1 MKSNLD
7 KISLAKNI
15 YLSRKPETMDHE
27 KVLDI
32 QEKRFRKLLKYVL
45 KNSEFYREYYGDHGI
60 NLDNYKN
67 VRIKDIPTIDKSMV
81 MKNYDRL
88 VCREELKKSEL
99 ESFIGDA
106 SNKGKLFKGKYHVI
120 HGSGSTGE
128 MGIYVYSEREWA
140 ILQSIIIRRVIMGK
154 LNFKRKIR
162 FLFIGATDGNYAGVS
177 LVRSSPK
184 FLFDVLLV
192 DINTPI
198 EEIDKKVDIF
208 KPDYI
213 GGYSSGMYIL
223 AMAQLQGHINISPK
237 KVICSGD
244 PLTEDIRKLV
254 LDAFGINPVNYYA
267 ASEAPA
273 MAAQCSTCNK
283 MHLFNDWHCFE
294 VVDDGYNEVEI
305 GQDGRLILTNLYN
318 YTQPLIRYEMKDRLI
333 LGENK
338 CSCSWK
344 FPVIDK
350 ICGRQEEFMWFEKE
364 SGKEDYIHP
373 SIFTEFFIPN
383 LEKLQVV
390 QQSRS
395 KFLMRVK
402 INGEREQV
410 LADIKKRM
418 NEILSNKGLTDF
430 VDYEVEVVEDIKN
443 DAKTGKYKLVIPL
456 KN

>member
-15 YLSRKPETMDHE
+15 YLSRKPETMDNE

-45 KNSEFYREYYGDHGI
+45 KNSEFYKGYYGDHGI

-106 SNKGKLFKGKYHVI
+106 SNRGKLYKGKYHVI
-120 HGSGSTGE
+120 HSSGSTGE
-128 MGIYVYSEREWA
+128 IGIYVYSEREWA
-140 ILQSIIIRRVIMGK
+140 ILQSIIIRRVIRE
-154 LNFKRKIR
+154 NFNLKRKTK
-162 FLFIGATDGNYAGVS
+162 FLFIGATDGNYAGIS
-177 LVRSSPK
+177 LVRSAPK
-184 FLFDVLLV
+184 FLFEILPV
-192 DINTPI
+192 DINSPI
-198 EEIDKKVDIF
+198 EEINKKVDKF

-223 AMAQLQGHINISPK
+223 AMEQLQGRINISPK

-244 PLTEDIRKLV
+244 QLTEDIRKLV
-254 LDAFGINPVNYYA
+254 RDAFGINPVNYYA
-267 ASEAPA
+267 ASEAPV
-273 MAAQCSTCNK
+273 MAAQCNRHK
-283 MHLFNDWHCFE
+283 GLHLFNDWHYFE
-294 VVDDGYNEVEI
+294 VVDDGYKEVEI
-305 GQDGRLILTNLYN
+305 GQEGRLILTNLYN
-318 YTQPLIRYEMKDRLI
+318 YTQPLIRYEMSDRLI

-350 ICGRQEEFMWFEKE
+350 ICGRQEEFIWFTKGGGEE
-364 SGKEDYIHP
+364 VYLHP
-373 SIFTEFFIPN
+373 VVLAEFFVPS
-383 LEKLQVV
+383 LEKIQIV
-390 QQSRS
+390 QKSRS
-395 KFLMRVK
+395 KFLMKVK
-402 INGEREQV
+402 LNGEKEQV

-418 NEILSNKGLTDF
+418 NEILSNKGLMDF